1 MRAAHRLYSSRLILI
16 FGVLL
21 IMPSAQ
27 GQDLGSLIMEAY
39 DNNPE
44 IKAYE
49 LQYEIATEKINEV
62 NALPNTTVDAMVL
75 ANPPENTNMMEMAQ
89 FEVMQMFPWFK
100 TITARENYAN
110 SLAEAQFEAIAIG
123 KRKLAASVSQSYYAL
138 FENVRKQKI
147 ISDNIDL
154 LKVYETMALTSL
166 EVGQATAV
174 DVLRLQMRQNE
185 LEQRIRELEQTYL
198 SEQTALNGLLNR
210 EKATPVMV
218 TMDLDMPLQDAY
230 FEATDL
236 QLHPEL
242 LQYDKLYESV
252 AQSELLNQKESA
264 PMWGVGM
271 NYTIMGM
278 QKDMVMPMV
287 SLSIPIF
294 NNSFKS
300 KTKQNQL
307 KKQELIAQKQTKLNT
322 LNSILD
328 QAIKERNSARISYE
342 IQSQNLARA
351 KSAEE
356 ILIKNYE
363 TGTINFR
370 DVLDVQELQLKF
382 QMGKLEAIRN
392 YHVQST
398 IIHYLSR

>member
-1 MRAAHRLYSSRLILI
+1 
-16 FGVLL
+16 
-21 IMPSAQ
+21 
-27 GQDLGSLIMEAY
+27 
-39 DNNPE
+39 
-44 IKAYE
+44 
-49 LQYEIATEKINEV
+49 
-62 NALPNTTVDAMVL
+62 
-75 ANPPENTNMMEMAQ
+75 
-89 FEVMQMFPWFK
+89 
-100 TITARENYAN
+100 
-110 SLAEAQFEAIAIG
+110 
-123 KRKLAASVSQSYYAL
+123 
-138 FENVRKQKI
+138 
-147 ISDNIDL
+147 
-154 LKVYETMALTSL
+154 
-166 EVGQATAV
+166 
-174 DVLRLQMRQNE
+174 
-185 LEQRIRELEQTYL
+185 
-198 SEQTALNGLLNR
+198 
-210 EKATPVMV
+210 MV